1 MKTWKKAEKHGKM
14 KKCAKKCPSDG
25 TWVPPGHILVALGWL
40 LGALG
45 ALLDALGALLDA
57 LGALLGCSWALLGAS
72 WTPALDIPPLSSLSK
87 EVWRPHNMMT
97 CPGFLALAVRL
108 LWTVVLA
115 LAAPQKG

>member
-1 MKTWKKAEKHGKM
+1 MHWLHRKRDDMSRVFGPAKARATVKTNITAKAKN
-14 KKCAKKCPSDG
+14 
-25 TWVPPGHILVALGWL
+25 PGRVILA
-40 LGALG
+40 A
-45 ALLDALGALLDA
+45 
-57 LGALLGCSWALLGAS
+57 AS
-72 WTPALDIPPLSSLSK
+72 GLSK